1 MSWLFP
7 WFLFAHVLGAIAA
20 FGPSYS
26 MPIIGRMGGAEPQ
39 HANFATRVGLA
50 LAKQR
55 IWPLALLQGV
65 TGVGLIVT
73 GSVDVTRAGWLMAA
87 IVLYVIALGF
97 SYLVQVPTTQ
107 KIIEMTSTP
116 PPPPAPGAAPSGPP
130 PALLALIRRSQ
141 RGGMFLAGLIAVIVF
156 LMVVKPF

>member
-1 MSWLFP
+1 MNWLFP

-20 FGPSYS
+20 FGPTYS
-26 MPIIGRMGGAEPQ
+26 MPIIGRMGGAERQ

-50 LAKQR
+50 LAEQR
-55 IWPLALLQGV
+55 ILPLAVLQGV
-65 TGVGLIVT
+65 TGVGLIIT
-73 GSVDVTRAGWLMAA
+73 GNVDLTRSLWLGMG
-87 IVLYVIALGF
+87 IVLYIVALGYAF
-97 SYLVQVPTTQ
+97 SVQTPTAR

-130 PALLALIRRSQ
+130 PALMALIRRSQ
-141 RGGMFLAGLIAVIVF
+141 IGGMFLAGLIAVIVF